1 MMYNHTNKEF
11 IMTRAKI
18 AITIDQVLLELLDS
32 LVKNNTFNNRS
43 QAINSALK
51 EKLSRIQKTRLEVEC
66 QKLIIQDERNYADM
80 GIEEDFKEW
89 EKY

>member
-1 MMYNHTNKEF
+1 
-11 IMTRAKI
+11 MTRAKI

-32 LVKNNTFNNRS
+32 LVQNKTIKNRS
-43 QAINSALK
+43 QAINHALQ

-66 QKLIIQDERNYADM
+66 QKLVIEDERDFADI

-89 EKY
+89 ETY